1 MKENLIRHSFFFTK
15 VTFLGQSKLY
25 YILVKDKRGKNMKG
39 KLEEILEKIDW
50 DTPIEE
56 ISKYCDS
63 LEDIQILLSALR
75 NKSAPPEL

>member
-1 MKENLIRHSFFFTK
+1 
-15 VTFLGQSKLY
+15 
-25 YILVKDKRGKNMKG
+25 MKG

-56 ISKYCDS
+56 ILKYCDS

-75 NKSAPPEL
+75 NKSAPPELWKHYGGKNIT